1 MEQMVKKTTLECE
14 DSNRQY
20 VSSLNGLAGLD
31 IIEQNFA
38 DAVEKYREVLRIV
51 EEYKGKIKTDTLQK
65 LHSVSNLAEL
75 LEAGHEHIPPTLRDD
90 KLRDEAKELQNKY
103 LNKYSTAVLASKEA
117 VDPITAQVENFRES
131 FSCQNGAWYVKAVN
145 SVKSTAQEEGI
156 LKLVL
161 EGKEKGIFFI
171 LNLFSTYLY
180 FLQFL

>member
-1 MEQMVKKTTLECE
+1 MDQMVKKTTLECE

-38 DAVEKYREVLRIV
+38 DAAEKYREVLRV
-51 EEYKGKIKTDTLQK
+51 VAEYKGKIKTDTLQK

-75 LEAGHEHIPPTLRDD
+75 LEAGHENIPPTLRDD

-131 FSCQNGAWYVKAVN
+131 FNCQNGAWYVKAVN
-145 SVKSTAQEEGI
+145 SVKSTAQEETI

-161 EGKEKGIFFI
+161 EGKQKWFF
-171 LNLFSTYLY
+171 L
-180 FLQFL
+180 